1 MASPTPLH
9 LEITIISAKHLKNV
23 NWRNGD
29 LKPYATFYLDNSD
42 HRLATHAD
50 DSLSTRPVWNERF
63 SIPIIRHDSVL
74 TLEIFHSKPSE
85 TPKPLVG
92 TVKFPLS
99 QLLDSDESTPYSV
112 LTLELSRPSGRPQG
126 KVLVK
131 LEVKER
137 PLPPPVQDYRAAP
150 NYSHC
155 YNPAPVQPP
164 ARDYREYS
172 PSPYGY
178 TDQYGYYPAC
188 YPSQP
193 PLPSRP
199 LYNRAS
205 NNSFPGGP
213 SAPVDLCC
221 QPSPLPYDHKPP
233 QPVLLQKTSN
243 YGVPSGPSAPV
254 DYSYGK
260 GSGPEITGAIGGLN
274 LEEGSNYE
282 KEKVAAD
289 KESHS
294 SYRRVLVLPWVKF
307 VLLIVC
313 HYQKLI
319 GVGNAGFNL
328 RVMVFFID
336 QERETAFKK
345 FRIRSNNLKDRMDT
359 FRRAWYRPMSE
370 IQSSHEG

>member
-1 MASPTPLH
+1 MASPKPLH

-63 SIPIIRHDSVL
+63 TIPMIRHDSVL
-74 TLEIFHSKPSE
+74 TLDVFHSKPSE

-92 TVKFPLS
+92 TVKFPLT
-99 QLLDSDESTPYSV
+99 QLLDSDETTSYSV
-112 LTLELSRPSGRPQG
+112 RTLELSRPSGRPQG

-137 PLPPPVQDYRAAP
+137 PLPPPVQDYHTAP
-150 NYSHC
+150 NYSHY

-213 SAPVDLCC
+213 SAPVDLSC
-221 QPSPLPYDHKPP
+221 QPSPSPYDHKPP

-260 GSGPEITGAIGGLN
+260 GSEPEISGAIGGLN
-274 LEEGSNYE
+274 LEEGSHYD

-294 SYRRVLVLPWVKF
+294 SYRPE
-307 VLLIVC
+307 
-313 HYQKLI
+313 Y
-319 GVGNAGFNL
+319 
-328 RVMVFFID
+328 
-336 QERETAFKK
+336 
-345 FRIRSNNLKDRMDT
+345 
-359 FRRAWYRPMSE
+359 
-370 IQSSHEG
+370 

>member
-63 SIPIIRHDSVL
+63 TIPIIRHDSVL
-74 TLEIFHSKPSE
+74 TLEVFHSKPSE

-131 LEVKER
+131 LEMKER

-221 QPSPLPYDHKPP
+221 QPSPSPYDHKPP

-243 YGVPSGPSAPV
+243 CGVPSGPSAPV

-294 SYRRVLVLPWVKF
+294 SYRRV
-307 VLLIVC
+307 
-313 HYQKLI
+313 
-319 GVGNAGFNL
+319 GNVGFNL

-336 QERETAFKK
+336 QNKAPRFGGFIFSVE
-345 FRIRSNNLKDRMDT
+345 
-359 FRRAWYRPMSE
+359 YRKLLSCSFLHIPVFI
-370 IQSSHEG
+370 IQKNS

>member
-1 MASPTPLH
+1 MASTKPLH

-42 HRLATHAD
+42 HHLATHAD

-63 SIPIIRHDSVL
+63 TIPMIRPDSVL
-74 TLEIFHSKPSE
+74 TLDVFHSKPSE

-99 QLLDSDESTPYSV
+99 QILDSGESTSYSV
-112 LTLELSRPSGRPQG
+112 RSLELLRPSGRPQG

-137 PLPPPVQDYRAAP
+137 PLPPPVQDYHTAP
-150 NYSHC
+150 NYSHY
-155 YNPAPVQPP
+155 YNPAPAPPPPPPPPP

-178 TDQYGYYPAC
+178 TDQYGYYPAY
-188 YPSQP
+188 YPPQP
-193 PLPSRP
+193 PLPSQP

-205 NNSFPGGP
+205 HNSLPAGP
-213 SAPVDLCC
+213 SAPVDLSF
-221 QPSPLPYDHKPP
+221 QPSPSPYDHKPTP
-233 QPVLLQKTSN
+233 PVSLPKTSN

-260 GSGPEITGAIGGLN
+260 CSGPEISGAMGGLN
-274 LEEGSNYE
+274 LEEGSSYE

-294 SYRRVLVLPWVKF
+294 SYRL
-307 VLLIVC
+307 
-313 HYQKLI
+313 
-319 GVGNAGFNL
+319 
-328 RVMVFFID
+328 
-336 QERETAFKK
+336 
-345 FRIRSNNLKDRMDT
+345 
-359 FRRAWYRPMSE
+359 
-370 IQSSHEG
+370 